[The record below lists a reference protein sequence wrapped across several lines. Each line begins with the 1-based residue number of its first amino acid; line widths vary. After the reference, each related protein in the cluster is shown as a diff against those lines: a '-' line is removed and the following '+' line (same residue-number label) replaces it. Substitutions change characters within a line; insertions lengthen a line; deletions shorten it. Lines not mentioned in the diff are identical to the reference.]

1 MEKYASETPTIRA
14 KVHLIF
20 LKGTYLV
27 HTNTWDSDIA
37 NIPVD
42 ISDLSISIKSQY
54 YFLEGMKAFK
64 KEDKK
69 QLDSIIKTMQ
79 KNHDEQSLL
88 VALDGI
94 KVCASVSRGDVT
106 QTDIDESQIMHMQI
120 KALRSWLDNDKETT
134 EDWLKKSVALQES
147 LSFSYGPPFIQ
158 KPTHELYAEW
168 LAENNRFDEA
178 IEQYDLTLKRAKNR
192 TVTLEGKEKLLTENK
207 I

>member
-1 MEKYASETPTIRA
+1 
-14 KVHLIF
+14 
-20 LKGTYLV
+20 
-27 HTNTWDSDIA
+27 
-37 NIPVD
+37 
-42 ISDLSISIKSQY
+42 
-54 YFLEGMKAFK
+54 
-64 KEDKK
+64 
-69 QLDSIIKTMQ
+69 
-79 KNHDEQSLL
+79 
-88 VALDGI
+88 
-94 KVCASVSRGDVT
+94 
-106 QTDIDESQIMHMQI
+106 MQI